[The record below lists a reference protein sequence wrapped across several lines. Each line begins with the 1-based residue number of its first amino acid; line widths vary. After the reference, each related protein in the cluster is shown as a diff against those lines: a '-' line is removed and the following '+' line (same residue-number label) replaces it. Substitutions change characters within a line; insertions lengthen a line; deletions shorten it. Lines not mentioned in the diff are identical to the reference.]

1 MCFGLMV
8 KRSFFS
14 QRTKKNRRGG
24 RRFVWCSVC
33 VAFKRLPLQP
43 PGGREPKVGKVKRR
57 GTVHGVDSSTVL
69 HCDTGAQALAR
80 QNEAMPTRLPLR
92 RAAGITL
99 VALTL
104 AACSN
109 APSRWS
115 PMSWWSS
122 TPPKPATLT
131 RPVGSLCLAEIAAFA
146 TERTGYR
153 VTLTDSAFANS
164 ADLVV
169 PLTGLPSAPGFDATR
184 STLDSESFQL
194 ALDGKTCKVGHART
208 RETVALRQCDC
219 AGR

>member
-1 MCFGLMV
+1 
-8 KRSFFS
+8 
-14 QRTKKNRRGG
+14 
-24 RRFVWCSVC
+24 
-33 VAFKRLPLQP
+33 
-43 PGGREPKVGKVKRR
+43 
-57 GTVHGVDSSTVL
+57 VHGGDSSTVL
-69 HCDTGAQALAR
+69 HFDTGAQALAR
-80 QNEAMPTRLPLR
+80 QNEVMPTRLPILR

-122 TPPKPATLT
+122 APPKPATLT

-153 VTLTDSAFANS
+153 VTLTDSAFAAS

-169 PLTGLPSAPGFDATR
+169 PLTGLPPAPGLGADAQR
-184 STLDSESFQL
+184 SALDSESFQL

-219 AGR
+219 VGR